1 MSSLPLIKS
10 GVFEL
15 KVIESESAC
24 RRFESLASSL
34 SREFIV
40 DMYCSKNVQQRAR
53 ESMRNQRLK
62 NRTDELLQIV
72 EDEANDDSS
81 MDVSNVT
88 GQDVTDPN
96 DSPDV
101 TTCEDSKRSY
111 VDGSPKASLSN
122 ASHHE
127 DEDEDEDEDEV
138 FESDSSDE
146 DVDDFL
152 FNYDLNNQTKLFP
165 SCPLS
170 IADACLAILKLA
182 RHLNLDKSG
191 MKHLLDCIRSICPI
205 DMKLPR
211 TINALMKIIGEWI
224 GS

>member
-1 MSSLPLIKS
+1 MLALRNFAQCVRSAEVRLEVEKFGRSSEVSKFRSSLFP
-10 GVFEL
+10 
-15 KVIESESAC
+15 
-24 RRFESLASSL
+24 
-34 SREFIV
+34 
-40 DMYCSKNVQQRAR
+40 
-53 ESMRNQRLK
+53 
-62 NRTDELLQIV
+62 
-72 EDEANDDSS
+72 
-81 MDVSNVT
+81 
-88 GQDVTDPN
+88 
-96 DSPDV
+96 
-101 TTCEDSKRSY
+101 
-111 VDGSPKASLSN
+111 
-122 ASHHE
+122 
-127 DEDEDEDEDEV
+127 DEDEDEDEV